1 MRACPEAG
9 AGLTGAHQNVSHA
22 NGDLGVFCCY
32 RLSPG
37 NSRLPGPVLS
47 RVNPPLY
54 TCTGR
59 RVGAGSPAKRP
70 DLPANFYPSF
80 TVAATTVFAGKPA
93 NTPDQCRTQVGGW
106 TQAAVG
112 FTRERTRPDRH
123 IKKKSLAAGF
133 YPSIVLSSRQV
144 EARGGSGTIRSS
156 PQTELRP
163 KIAQTI
169 GESAIKANSCAAIS
183 AIPSSIQSQ
192 LASVNRLLAFPSLSP
207 APKLMPFCMNTRM
220 ISQAA

>member
-1 MRACPEAG
+1 MRTCPEAG

-47 RVNPPLY
+47 RVNPLLY

-70 DLPANFYPSF
+70 DLPASFYPSF

-106 TQAAVG
+106 TQSAVG
-112 FTRERTRPDRH
+112 FTRERTRPDRP
-123 IKKKSLAAGF
+123 IKKALQQASTPASYCLQGKRKRGVDRGLSGAPLRQSFGQKLLKPLVKAQSKQTA
-133 YPSIVLSSRQV
+133 VL
-144 EARGGSGTIRSS
+144 
-156 PQTELRP
+156 P
-163 KIAQTI
+163 
-169 GESAIKANSCAAIS
+169 
-183 AIPSSIQSQ
+183 
-192 LASVNRLLAFPSLSP
+192 
-207 APKLMPFCMNTRM
+207 
-220 ISQAA
+220 